1 MYVGRHLRV
10 PIGRGRHDSREAF
23 ENPLAAAHLGFGRGE
38 RAGDLPAR
46 LPARGARRKD
56 AMGAEQPHEILSH
69 HCRHHRDVMQGIHT
83 FHSKENRAVSAG
95 ICRYLVIW
103 DGAAYRE
110 VGARMNVCRWQ

>member
-10 PIGRGRHDSREAF
+10 PIGRGGHDSLEAF

-56 AMGAEQPHEILSH
+56 AMGAEQPNEILSH
-69 HCRHHRDVMQGIHT
+69 HCRHHRDVMQGIHR

-95 ICRYLVIW
+95 TQLSGTELLIGKLV
-103 DGAAYRE
+103 RE
-110 VGARMNVCRWQ
+110 